1 MPQLHSCMCRCI
13 PLCIAMAI
21 AMERQ
26 AAKALG
32 KSIAIHIWELK
43 ISCQDDLVGFW
54 VWALIRHDLWFDLKA
69 DAFPFLDY
77 V

>member
-1 MPQLHSCMCRCI
+1 MPQVHICKCPCV

-26 AAKALG
+26 AAKALD
-32 KSIAIHIWELK
+32 KSIVVCIWELK
-43 ISCQDDLVGFW
+43 ISCQDDLVGSW
-54 VWALIRHDLWFDLKA
+54 VWALIRHDLWLDLKA
-69 DAFPFLDY
+69 DTLPFLDY